1 MERETANLQT
11 LDDKL
16 LEIERIWDVI
26 FSSVFSPGLVVHLL
40 RKRGH
45 SHNPVDRNHFRS
57 DILFK
62 NLFVLS
68 YMSYVGLLSK
78 TLRHKLIYKPVAAE
92 ELLLE
97 TSNPLVAAF
106 HRAGC
111 LLHGVATSGDGV
123 GVARSVVGHLLS
135 TFNSRC
141 TECYGITHPQMRQA

>member
-1 MERETANLQT
+1 MG
-11 LDDKL
+11 
-16 LEIERIWDVI
+16 DVT
-26 FSSVFSPGLVVHLL
+26 FALFFSPGLVVHLL
-40 RKRGH
+40 SKRGH

-92 ELLLE
+92 ELLE

-106 HRAGC
+106 HRAVC
-111 LLHGVATSGDGV
+111 LFHGVATPGDEEGV
-123 GVARSVVGHLLS
+123 PRSVVDHHLC
-135 TFNSRC
+135 TFNSSC
-141 TECYGITHPQMRQA
+141 TECYGITHPQVRQVQPIT

>member
-1 MERETANLQT
+1 MG
-11 LDDKL
+11 
-16 LEIERIWDVI
+16 DVT
-26 FSSVFSPGLVVHLL
+26 FALFFSPGLVVHLL

-45 SHNPVDRNHFRS
+45 THNPVDRNHFRS

-97 TSNPLVAAF
+97 TSNLLVAAF

-111 LLHGVATSGDGV
+111 LLRGVAALSNCV
-123 GVARSVVGHLLS
+123 RVARSVVGHLLC

-141 TECYGITHPQMRQA
+141 TGITHPQMRQA